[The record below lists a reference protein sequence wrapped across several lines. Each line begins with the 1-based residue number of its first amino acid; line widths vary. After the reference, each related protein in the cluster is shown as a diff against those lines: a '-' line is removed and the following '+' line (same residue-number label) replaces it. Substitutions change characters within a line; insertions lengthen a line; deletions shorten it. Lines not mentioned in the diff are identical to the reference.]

1 LDAFKVTEAFDTEG
15 LAVDPHQFLGLERNP
30 RAAAI
35 AELVLWIGHL
45 QWHFRTRGK
54 TQPPTPVLRDFKNIE
69 CRDAVLDWDRIEPV
83 LDAAGQPVTRWDGH
97 TTKTH
102 PVTGKAVP
110 DETAQTPLERYLKPH
125 PASWPKADYIVGN
138 PPFIGAASMRQA
150 LGGGYVEALRAAYPA
165 VPESA
170 DLVMFWWHCAAQL
183 LAAGSIRRFG
193 FITTNSLTQT
203 FNRRVLEPFLEKG
216 VALAFAIPDHPWV
229 DSADGAAV
237 RVAMTVAAPAD
248 GAGRLLR
255 VVNETPGEEGEVKV
269 ELVEQRG
276 LIHANLQIGANVGGA
291 GPLLANGG
299 ISSPGLKLHGA
310 GFIVTPEEAAS
321 LGSPPFIREYRNGR
335 DLTDKPRGVQVID
348 AWGLSEPELRQ
359 IYPAVWQ
366 RLVDRVKPERDHNA
380 RATYRDNWWLF
391 GEPRRELRAML
402 AGLPRYIATVETAKH
417 RTFQFLDASI
427 APDNMLV
434 CIAHD
439 DAYVLG
445 VLSSRVHVVW
455 ALAAGGRLGVGND
468 PRYNKTRCFE
478 PFPFPA
484 ATPVQQAR
492 IRELAEAL
500 DAHRKRQQAAHPE
513 LTLTG
518 LYNVLDKLRSNTAL
532 TAKDKN
538 IHELGLVSVLKQL
551 HDDLDAAVL
560 EAYGWADAPNDAT
573 LLERLVALNAERAGE
588 EADGTVRWLRP
599 AYQHPSATP
608 AAASRKLD
616 LPAAAIG
623 GVAAPGKRPWP
634 ADLPGQLGAV
644 AQLLNEA
651 RAPIDARALAK
662 QFSGK
667 RGIAQK
673 LPGLLAALE
682 AVARAQRHPD
692 GKYSAA

>member
-1 LDAFKVTEAFDTEG
+1 
-15 LAVDPHQFLGLERNP
+15 
-30 RAAAI
+30 
-35 AELVLWIGHL
+35 
-45 QWHFRTRGK
+45 
-54 TQPPTPVLRDFKNIE
+54 
-69 CRDAVLDWDRIEPV
+69 VLDETGKP
-83 LDAAGQPVTRWDGH
+83 QTRWDG
-97 TTKTH
+97 KTLKKH
-102 PVTGKAVP
+102 PVTGKDVP
-110 DETAQTPLERYLKPH
+110 DDTARTPLERYLAPH
-125 PASWPKADYIVGN
+125 PAAWPKADYIVGN

-150 LGGGYVEALRAAYPA
+150 LGDGYVEALRAAYPA

-183 LAAGSIRRFG
+183 LAAGNVRRFG

-203 FNRRVLEPFLEKG
+203 FNRRVLERHLLPSPSGRGAGGEG
-216 VALAFAIPDHPWV
+216 TPHLAFAIPDHPWV

-237 RVAMTVAAPAD
+237 RVAMTVAVPGD

-255 VVNETPGEEGEVKV
+255 VTNETPGDEGEVNV

-276 LIHANLQIGANVGGA
+276 LIHANLQIGANIGGA
-291 GPLLANGG
+291 GPLRANE
-299 ISSPGLKLHGA
+299 SLTSRGLMLFGS
-310 GFIVTPEEAAS
+310 GFIVTPEIASS
-321 LGSPPFIREYRNGR
+321 LGNPPIVREYRNGR
-335 DLTDKPRGVQVID
+335 DLTEKPRGVKVID

-359 IYPAVWQ
+359 QYPAVWQ
-366 RLVDRVKPERDHNA
+366 WLAEHVKPERDHN
-380 RATYRDNWWLF
+380 RDTAIRENWWLH
-391 GEPRRELRAML
+391 GRSRPEIRAAL
-402 AGLPRYIATVETAKH
+402 VGLPRYIATVETAKH

-455 ALAAGGRLGVGND
+455 ALAAGGTLEDR

-478 PFPFPA
+478 PFPFPV
-484 ATPVQQAR
+484 ATPDQQAR

-518 LYNVLDKLRSNTAL
+518 LYNVLDTLRSGAAL
-532 TAKDKN
+532 GAKDKI

-551 HDDLDAAVL
+551 HDELDAAVL
-560 EAYGWADAPNDAT
+560 DAYGWADAPDDAA
-573 LLERLVALNAERAGE
+573 LLERLVALNAERAAE
-588 EADGTVRWLRP
+588 EADGTIRWLRP
-599 AYQHPSATP
+599 AFQHPAAAPAT
-608 AAASRKLD
+608 ASRKLD
-616 LPAAAIG
+616 LPAVAAG
-623 GVAAPGKRPWP
+623 RAAAPGKRPWP

-644 AQLLNEA
+644 AQALNEA

-662 QFSGK
+662 LFAGK

-682 AVARAQRHPD
+682 AVARAQKHPD
-692 GKYSAA
+692 GTWSAA